1 MRKQGTSMDS
11 RISVRWVTAL
21 GALACA
27 AGALMVNTSARV
39 HQTAASL
46 AAARPAAAGTS
57 TLPVSLSKSQAIKDS
72 YGKLPLAFEPNQ
84 GQSAGEVKFL
94 ARGNGYTLFLTPA
107 EAVFAMRKSAK
118 NETLRMNLDG
128 ANANAKF
135 SAVDELPGKSNYL
148 IGNDRSKWHTNVP
161 NYRAVRE
168 SGIYPG
174 IDLVYY
180 GNQRQ
185 LEYDFVVEPG
195 ADPRAIELAFSGM
208 RKITADSTGDLGLSA
223 KGGEMRLRKPV
234 AYQENGGTK
243 QFVAANFV
251 MESRNRVSVKVGTY
265 DPTRP
270 LVIDPILA
278 YSTYLGGT
286 GIDGANAISV
296 APDGTAFVAGGTS
309 STNFP
314 TAHALQPNDGGNP
327 DFPQDAF
334 VAKLSADG
342 ASLIYSTYLGG
353 SNQDVAN
360 GIAVDTFGSAYVT
373 GGTLSPDFPVT
384 PGSFNTLCGGD
395 GECGAT
401 YNSTGLIVENA
412 FVAKLNAAGSNIVYS
427 GFLGEYENVVG
438 YAIAVDL
445 NGNAYVT
452 GQTGPNGTPTVTI
465 TPPATGP
472 PNFPIV
478 NGAQTAFGGGTTDA
492 FLSQISATG
501 SSILYSTYLGG
512 ENEDTGYGVAVNNS
526 GDAYLAGLSYSTAFP
541 VTGTALQA
549 TNAGAGD
556 AFAAE
561 VNTNAIGAA
570 SLVYSTLMGG
580 SGLDRANAV
589 AIDALGNMYV
599 AGASNSTAGTLG
611 FAVPAGAFQ
620 ANCDLDG
627 QGNCE
632 GDVFVAKLDPAGT
645 GAGSLIY
652 FTYIGGS
659 LADTGAGIAI
669 DTSGDAYITGSTV
682 SPDYPTTAGVFQ
694 PSYGGGND
702 DAFVTELDPTGSTLI
717 YSTYLGGSNTD
728 NGNGIAVDTTGSA
741 YIAGQTCS
749 VDFPL
754 ANPEQSNP
762 GGNCD
767 AFISKIGAGSG
778 LVVSPAGL
786 VFPDENVGTA
796 SPAETVT
803 LTAGTTAV
811 TISSVTVTGTDAADF
826 AATSNCTG
834 TLAASSQCSIS
845 VIFTPSVGGAET
857 ASIEILD
864 SAPGSPQI
872 VNLSGTGLAATPD
885 FTIGVIPGTA
895 TVTAGQSA
903 NFAVTITS
911 VAGFSSPV
919 SLTCGSVPQ
928 DGSCSVTPA
937 IVLPSTG
944 TPGVAELTVK
954 TGARTFV
961 TPISSQRQNPFS
973 GVRHFGPGWFALIF
987 ALMLMS
993 MSMMASKQRGRRAP
1007 AVALGFVLSMLFLM
1021 AACGG
1026 GGPAGVPNGTP
1037 AGTYTVTVT
1046 GTSGSLTS
1054 TTSVTIQVN

>member
-1 MRKQGTSMDS
+1 MDS
-11 RISVRWVTAL
+11 RISLRWVTAL
-21 GALACA
+21 GALVCA
-27 AGALMVNTSARV
+27 GGALMLSTSSRV
-39 HQTAASL
+39 HRTAASVVM
-46 AAARPAAAGTS
+46 ARPAADGTTS
-57 TLPVSLSKSQAIKDS
+57 QNPAQINVSNSASIKES
-72 YGKLPLAFEPNQ
+72 YGKLPLAFEPNN

-128 ANANAKF
+128 ANSNAKF
-135 SAVDELPGKSNYL
+135 TALDELPGKSNYL
-148 IGNDRSKWHTNVP
+148 IGNDRSKWQTNVP

-168 SGIYPG
+168 SSVYPG

-185 LEYDFVVEPG
+185 LEYDFVVAPG
-195 ADPRAIELAFSGM
+195 ANPRAIELAFSGV
-208 RKITADSTGDLGLSA
+208 RKITAESTGDLGLTA

-234 AYQENGGTK
+234 AYQENGGAK
-243 QFVAANFV
+243 QFVTAGFV
-251 MESRNRVSVKVGTY
+251 VKSGDRVAVKLGKY
-265 DPTRP
+265 DPLRP

-278 YSTYLGGT
+278 YSTYLGGS
-286 GIDGANAISV
+286 GIDGANGIAV

-314 TAHALQPNDGGNP
+314 TAHPLQPNDGGSN
-327 DFPQDAF
+327 DFPEDAF

-342 ASLIYSTYLGG
+342 SSLIYSTYLGG
-353 SNQDVAN
+353 SSEDVAN
-360 GIAVDTFGSAYVT
+360 GIAVDTFGSAYVV

-395 GECGAT
+395 GECGAS
-401 YNSTGLIVENA
+401 YNQQSLVVENA
-412 FVAKLNAAGSNIVYS
+412 FVSKLNAAGSDVVYS
-427 GFLGEYENVVG
+427 GFLGEYENVIG

-452 GQTGPNGTPTVTI
+452 GQTGPNGVPTVII

-472 PNFPIV
+472 PPFPIV

-492 FLSQISATG
+492 FVAQVSATG

-512 ENEDTGYGVAVNNS
+512 NNEDTGYGVAVNNS
-526 GDAYLAGLSYSTAFP
+526 GDAYVAGLSYSTNFP
-541 VTGTALQA
+541 VSAGALQSA
-549 TNAGAGD
+549 NEGAGD

-561 VNTNAIGAA
+561 VNTNAVGAA

-599 AGASNSTAGTLG
+599 AGASNSTAATLG
-611 FAVPAGAFQ
+611 FAIPAGGFQ
-620 ANCDLDG
+620 ADCVLDS
-627 QGNCE
+627 QSNCE
-632 GDVFVAKLDPAGT
+632 GDVFVAKLDPAGS

-659 LADTGAGIAI
+659 LADTGAGIAV
-669 DTSGDAYITGSTV
+669 DSSGDAYVTGSTV

-694 PSYGGGND
+694 ATYGGGND

-717 YSTYLGGSNTD
+717 YSTYLGGTNTD
-728 NGNGIAVDTTGSA
+728 NGNGIAVDTNGSA
-741 YIAGQTCS
+741 YVAGQTCS

-767 AFISKIGAGSG
+767 AFISKISTGSG

-786 VFPDENVGTA
+786 IFPDENVGTA

-811 TISSVTVTGTDAADF
+811 TISSITVTGTNAGDF
-826 AATSNCTG
+826 AATTTCTG
-834 TLAASSQCSIS
+834 TLAATGQCTIS
-845 VIFTPSVGGAET
+845 VIFTASVGGAET
-857 ASIEILD
+857 ASIQILD
-864 SAPGSPQI
+864 NAPGSPQI
-872 VNLSGTGLAATPD
+872 VNLSGTGLAATPG
-885 FTIGVIPGTA
+885 FTIAPVPGA
-895 TVTAGQSA
+895 ASVTAGQSA
-903 NFAVTITS
+903 NYGLTVTA
-911 VAGFSSPV
+911 VAGFTSPV
-919 SLTCGSVPQ
+919 SLTCAPAPQ
-928 DGSCSVTPA
+928 AGSCSITPP
-937 IVLPSTG
+937 IVIPASG
-944 TPGVAELTVK
+944 SPGLAVLTIK

-961 TPISSQRQNPFS
+961 TPISSQKQNPFG

-993 MSMMASKQRGRRAP
+993 MAMMANKQQRRRAP

-1046 GTSGSLTS
+1046 GTSGSTTS
-1054 TTSVTIQVN
+1054 TTQVTIQVN

>member
-27 AGALMVNTSARV
+27 AGALVIGTSARV
-39 HQTAASL
+39 HQTAASF
-46 AAARPAAAGTS
+46 ATARPAAAGTTS
-57 TLPVSLSKSQAIKDS
+57 QVSLSKSQAIKEN

-84 GQSAGEVKFL
+84 GQSASEVKFL

-135 SAVDELPGKSNYL
+135 AAVDELPGKSNYL
-148 IGNDRSKWHTNVP
+148 IGNDRSKWRTNVP

-185 LEYDFVVEPG
+185 LEYDFVVAPG
-195 ADPRAIELAFSGM
+195 ADPRAIELAFTGV

-251 MESRNRVSVKVGTY
+251 VESGDRVSVKVGKY

-278 YSTYLGGT
+278 YSTYLGGS
-286 GIDGANAISV
+286 GIDGANGIAV

-314 TAHALQPNDGGNP
+314 TAHPLQPNDGGNP

-334 VAKLSADG
+334 VSKLSADG
-342 ASLIYSTYLGG
+342 SSLLYSTYLGG
-353 SNQDVAN
+353 SNQDNAN
-360 GIAVDTFGSAYVT
+360 GIAVDSFGSAYVT
-373 GGTLSPDFPVT
+373 GITLSPDFPVT
-384 PGSFNTLCGGD
+384 PSSFNTECGGD
-395 GECGAT
+395 GECGASLNT
-401 YNSTGLIVENA
+401 NGLIVSNG
-412 FVAKLNAAGSNIVYS
+412 FVAKLNAAGSALVYS
-427 GFLGEYENVVG
+427 GFVG
-438 YAIAVDL
+438 YYEDVACNGIAVDE
-445 NGNAYVT
+445 NGIAYVT
-452 GQTGPNGTPTVTI
+452 GKTTANFTPSI
-465 TPPATGP
+465 TNPPPVP
-472 PNFPIV
+472 PFPISP
-478 NGAQTAFGGGTTDA
+478 TAFQPGYGGGTTNA
-492 FLSQISATG
+492 FITTISSTG
-501 SSILYSTYLGG
+501 TTILYSSYLGG
-512 ENEDTGYGVAVNNS
+512 STEDIGNGIAVDNS
-526 GDAYLAGLSYSTAFP
+526 GNAYLTGNTYSPNIP
-541 VTGTALQA
+541 VTAGALQA
-549 TNAGAGD
+549 TNFGAGD
-556 AFAAE
+556 AFAAK
-561 VNTNAIGAA
+561 VNTNASGAA
-570 SLVYSTLMGG
+570 SLVYSTYLGG
-580 SGLDRANAV
+580 TGLDQGFGV
-589 AIDALGNMYV
+589 ATDTLGNMYV
-599 AGASNSTAGTLG
+599 TGATNSTAATLG
-611 FAVPAGAFQ
+611 FAVPGGAFQ
-620 ANCDLDG
+620 GNCDLDA
-627 QGNCE
+627 QGNCQ
-632 GDVFVAKLDPAGT
+632 GDAFVAKIDPAGT
-645 GAGSLIY
+645 GAASLIY
-652 FTYIGGS
+652 FTYVGGS

-669 DTSGDAYITGSTV
+669 DASGDAFVTGSTV
-682 SPDYPTTAGVFQ
+682 SPDFPTTAGVFQ
-694 PSYGGGND
+694 STYGGGND

-728 NGNGIAVDTTGSA
+728 NGYGIAVDTSGSA
-741 YIAGQTCS
+741 YVAGQTCS

-811 TISSVTVTGTDAADF
+811 TISSITVTGTNAADF
-826 AATSNCTG
+826 SATSNCTG

-845 VIFTPSVGGAET
+845 VVFTPSVGGAET

-885 FTIGVIPGTA
+885 FTIGVIPGSA

-944 TPGVAELTVK
+944 TPGVAQLTVK

-973 GVRHFGPGWFALIF
+973 GARHFGPGWFALIF
-987 ALMLMS
+987 ALLLMS

>member
-11 RISVRWVTAL
+11 RISIRWVTAL

-27 AGALMVNTSARV
+27 AGALVIGTSARV
-39 HQTAASL
+39 HQTASFAT
-46 AAARPAAAGTS
+46 ARPAAVGT
-57 TLPVSLSKSQAIKDS
+57 TPQVSLSDSRTIKEN
-72 YGKLPLAFEPNQ
+72 YGRLPLAFEPNQ
-84 GQSAGEVKFL
+84 GQSADAVKFL

-107 EAVFAMRKSAK
+107 EAVFAMRKNAK

-135 SAVDELPGKSNYL
+135 AAVDELPGKSNYL

-168 SGIYPG
+168 AGIYPG

-185 LEYDFVVEPG
+185 LEYDFVVAPG
-195 ADPRAIELAFSGM
+195 ADPREIELGFSGM
-208 RKITADSTGDLGLSA
+208 RKITADSNGDLGLSA
-223 KGGEMRLRKPV
+223 KDGEMRLRKPV
-234 AYQENGGTK
+234 AYQENGGAR
-243 QFVAANFV
+243 QFVTADFV
-251 MESRNRVSVKVGTY
+251 VESKNRVAVKVGKY
-265 DPTRP
+265 DPKRP

-278 YSTYLGGT
+278 YSTYLGGS

-309 STNFP
+309 SKDFP
-314 TAHALQPNDGGNP
+314 TAHALQPNDGGSN

-342 ASLIYSTYLGG
+342 SSLIYSTYLGG
-353 SNQDVAN
+353 SAPDVAN

-395 GECGAT
+395 GQCGAT
-401 YNSTGLIVENA
+401 YNQTGLIVENS
-412 FVAKLNAAGSNIVYS
+412 FVTKINAAGSDLVYS
-427 GFLGEYENVVG
+427 GFLGEYENVIG
-438 YAIAVDL
+438 YSIAVDL

-452 GQTGPNGTPTVTI
+452 GQTGPNGVPTVMI

-492 FLSQISATG
+492 FLTQISATG
-501 SSILYSTYLGG
+501 SSVLYSTYLGG
-512 ENEDTGYGVAVNNS
+512 NNEDTGYGVAVNNT
-526 GDAYLAGLSYSTAFP
+526 GFAYLAGLSYSTNFP
-541 VTGTALQA
+541 VSASALQA

-561 VNTNAIGAA
+561 INTNATGAA
-570 SLVYSTLMGG
+570 SLVYSSLLGG

-599 AGASNSTAGTLG
+599 AGASNSAAGTLG
-611 FAVPAGAFQ
+611 FTVPAGGFQ

-632 GDVFVAKLDPAGT
+632 GDAFVAKIDPAGT
-645 GAGSLIY
+645 GAASLIY

-659 LADTGAGIAI
+659 LADTAAGIAI
-669 DTSGDAYITGSTV
+669 DTSGDAFITGSTV
-682 SPDYPTTAGVFQ
+682 SPDFPTSTGVFQ
-694 PSYGGGND
+694 PTYGGGND
-702 DAFVTELDPTGSTLI
+702 DAFVTELDPTGATLI

-762 GGNCD
+762 GGDCD
-767 AFISKIGAGSG
+767 AFITKIGSGSG
-778 LVVSPAGL
+778 LVVTPAGL

-811 TISSVTVTGTDAADF
+811 TISNITVTGTNAADF
-826 AATSNCTG
+826 AETSNCTG
-834 TLAASSQCSIS
+834 TLAASSQCTIS
-845 VIFTPSVGGAET
+845 VVFTPSTGAAES
-857 ASIEILD
+857 ASIGILD

-872 VNLSGTGLAATPD
+872 VNLSGGGLAATPD
-885 FTIGVIPGTA
+885 FTISVIPGSA
-895 TVTAGQSA
+895 TVTAGNSA
-903 NFAVTITS
+903 SFALTINS
-911 VAGFSSPV
+911 VAGFSSQV
-919 SLTCGSVPQ
+919 SLTCSPAPQ
-928 DGSCSVTPA
+928 AGNCSVSPSIVTP
-937 IVLPSTG
+937 PG
-944 TPGVAELTVK
+944 TAVLTVK

-961 TPISSQRQNPFS
+961 TPISSQRQNPFG

-993 MSMMASKQRGRRAP
+993 LTMASKQRGRRAP

-1026 GGPAGVPNGTP
+1026 GGPAGVPHGTP

-1046 GTSGSLTS
+1046 GTSGSLSTS
-1054 TTSVTIQVN
+1054 TSVTIQVN